1 MEPTTHNEALA
12 RHQTGAARLQAEIV
26 GLIREIDQ
34 LARLVRDQQEIIAAY
49 EQWTA
54 RAAQELEG
62 RKEKAVDPDEWVK
75 RWYGVDLKT
84 EEANPKR
91 PIYKD
96 TRPPAAVGELSKE
109 YQPKEEA

>member
-26 GLIREIDQ
+26 GLIHEIDQ

-54 RAAQELEG
+54 RAVQELEA
-62 RKEKAVDPDEWVK
+62 RKEKAIDPDEWVK
-75 RWYGVDLKT
+75 KWYGVELPKQ
-84 EEANPKR
+84 EEA
-91 PIYKD
+91 
-96 TRPPAAVGELSKE
+96 
-109 YQPKEEA
+109 